1 MSPEERE
8 IEQAAAEVSAR
19 YRVAAT
25 DEPSARIDAAILQA
39 AREETSRRKGMRVW
53 RVPAAVAAVVVIGV
67 SLSLMTH
74 EVIDPLPPPGPSGSS
89 AGLAN
94 SNGPSP
100 AMEAGKPPAKAKA
113 DLGARPSRERSD
125 RSDRES
131 ERRQGEP
138 AAAPPPSPATPEA
151 VGQIANQAAIAPPAP
166 APSVAQ
172 YASTPAQ
179 DVAARVSAA
188 PASAVAD
195 SASHDKLAEKKAEA
209 REEVAAVRT
218 LRKERA
224 AAEAEVLAP
233 EAWIRKIERL
243 VAEGREPEARAQVA
257 EFRKRYPDHRLPDA
271 LRPLGEPVPGQE
283 ARP

>member
-19 YRVAAT
+19 YREAAT

-39 AREETSRRKGMRVW
+39 AREEASRGKGRRVW
-53 RVPAAVAAVVVIGV
+53 QVPAAVAAVLVIGI

-74 EVIDPLPPPGPSGSS
+74 EVIEPLPPPGPRGSS
-89 AGLAN
+89 ADLAKG
-94 SNGPSP
+94 NGPSL
-100 AMEAGKPPAKAKA
+100 AMEAAKSPAKAKA

-131 ERRQGEP
+131 ERQSEP
-138 AAAPPPSPATPEA
+138 AAAPPPPPATPEA
-151 VGQIANQAAIAPPAP
+151 VGQVANQAAIAPPAP
-166 APSVAQ
+166 APSVEQNATTSSQ
-172 YASTPAQ
+172 EF
-179 DVAARVSAA
+179 ARSSAA

-195 SASHDKLAEKKAEA
+195 AVSHDKLAEKKAEA
-209 REEVAAVRT
+209 REEVPAARS

-224 AAEAEVLAP
+224 AAQAEVLAP

-243 VAEGREPEARAQVA
+243 VADGHEPEARVQVA
-257 EFRKRYPDHRLPDA
+257 EFRKRYPDYRLP
-271 LRPLGEPVPGQE
+271 
-283 ARP
+283 